1 MIVKIIKC
9 LLLAILILVVMSIL
23 FMGIALLKNMIG
35 EDAVILIFI
44 SVVMFGTV
52 FALGW
57 TTLF

>member
-1 MIVKIIKC
+1 MI
-9 LLLAILILVVMSIL
+9 IL